1 MIYNIFHGFCM
12 AMADSVPGVSGGTV
26 AYILGFYERFID
38 ALHYLFSG
46 SMRER
51 KEALRYL
58 LKLGVGW
65 IIGMV
70 SSVLVLAQLFE
81 SHIYFLTSLF
91 LGLTL
96 AALPFVYKEEKEVIS
111 GHGRNIGWLVIGL
124 ALVCGMVFFR
134 DSATTSGAV
143 DFMSLSLGQGVYVFI
158 SGALAI
164 SAMVL
169 PGVSG
174 STVLLIMGVYMP
186 AISALNRLAHFELGV
201 LPGVAVLIVGILC
214 GAAVAV
220 RFLREALKHHRSAVV
235 YLILGL
241 MLGSLY
247 AIIMGPTT
255 LAAGEPPLTLESFSP
270 LAFVLG
276 IAVLLGLEKIKA
288 LGQKR
293 EAELEELMPS
303 PKEPWRE

>member
-96 AALPFVYKEEKEVIS
+96 AALPFGQGLLMIAVSVALTLIS
-111 GHGRNIGWLVIGL
+111 GLIPASSAAKKDPVV
-124 ALVCGMVFFR
+124 ALR
-134 DSATTSGAV
+134 T
-143 DFMSLSLGQGVYVFI
+143 
-158 SGALAI
+158 
-164 SAMVL
+164 
-169 PGVSG
+169 
-174 STVLLIMGVYMP
+174 
-186 AISALNRLAHFELGV
+186 E
-201 LPGVAVLIVGILC
+201 
-214 GAAVAV
+214 
-220 RFLREALKHHRSAVV
+220 
-235 YLILGL
+235 
-241 MLGSLY
+241 
-247 AIIMGPTT
+247 
-255 LAAGEPPLTLESFSP
+255 
-270 LAFVLG
+270 
-276 IAVLLGLEKIKA
+276 
-288 LGQKR
+288 
-293 EAELEELMPS
+293 
-303 PKEPWRE
+303 

>member
-111 GHGRNIGWLVIGL
+111 GHGRNIVWLVIGL

-164 SAMVL
+164 SAM
-169 PGVSG
+169 
-174 STVLLIMGVYMP
+174 
-186 AISALNRLAHFELGV
+186 V

-303 PKEPWRE
+303 PKEPWCE

>member
-12 AMADSVPGVSGGTV
+12 ALADSVPGVSGGTV

-38 ALHYLFSG
+38 ALHELFSG
-46 SMRER
+46 SMRAR
-51 KEALRYL
+51 REALRYL

-65 IIGMV
+65 VIGMT
-70 SSVLVLAQLFE
+70 SSVLVLAELFE

-96 AALPFVYKEEKEVIS
+96 AALPFVYKEERDVIR
-111 GHGRNIGWLVIGL
+111 GHGRNIIWLVIGL

-134 DSATTSGAV
+134 DGMSSGSVV
-143 DFMSLSLGQGVYVFI
+143 DLAGLSLGQAAYVFF

-186 AISALNRLAHFELGV
+186 AISALSRLARLDLAV
-201 LPGVAVLIVGILC
+201 LPGVLVLIAGILC

-220 RFLREALKHHRSAVV
+220 RFLRKALKYHRSAMV
-235 YLILGL
+235 YFILGL

-247 AIIMGPTT
+247 AIGMGPTT
-255 LAAGEPPLTLESFSP
+255 LAAGQAPLSLSSFSL
-270 LAFVLG
+270 LAFVIG
-276 IAVLLGLEKIKA
+276 IAILLGLEKIKA
-288 LGQKR
+288 FGQKR
-293 EAELEELMPS
+293 EAELEALL
-303 PKEPWRE
+303 RENRKDRS

>member
-51 KEALRYL
+51 QEALRYL

-65 IIGMV
+65 VIGMV

-81 SHIYFLTSLF
+81 THIYFLTSLF

-96 AALPFVYKEEKEVIS
+96 AALPFVYKEERDVIR
-111 GHGRNIGWLVIGL
+111 GRGRNIVWLIVGL

-134 DSATTSGAV
+134 DGSNASGMV
-143 DFMSLSLGQGVYVFI
+143 DFMQLSLGQAAYVFL

-186 AISALNRLAHFELGV
+186 AISALSRLARLDLAV
-201 LPGVAVLIVGILC
+201 LPGVAVLILGVLC

-276 IAVLLGLEKIKA
+276 IAVLLGLEKVKA

-293 EAELEELMPS
+293 EAEIEALIN
-303 PKEPWRE
+303 K

>member
-51 KEALRYL
+51 QEALRYL

-65 IIGMV
+65 VIGMV

-81 SHIYFLTSLF
+81 THIYFLTSLF

-96 AALPFVYKEEKEVIS
+96 AALPFVYKEERDVIR
-111 GHGRNIGWLVIGL
+111 GRGRNIIWLIVGL

-134 DSATTSGAV
+134 DGSNASGTV
-143 DFMSLSLGQGVYVFI
+143 DFMHLSLGQAAYVFI

-186 AISALNRLAHFELGV
+186 AISALNTLAHLELAV
-201 LPGVAVLIVGILC
+201 LPG
-214 GAAVAV
+214 VAV

-270 LAFVLG
+270 LAFALG
-276 IAVLLGLEKIKA
+276 IAVLLGLEKVKA

-293 EAELEELMPS
+293 EKELEELMNS
-303 PKEPWRE
+303 K